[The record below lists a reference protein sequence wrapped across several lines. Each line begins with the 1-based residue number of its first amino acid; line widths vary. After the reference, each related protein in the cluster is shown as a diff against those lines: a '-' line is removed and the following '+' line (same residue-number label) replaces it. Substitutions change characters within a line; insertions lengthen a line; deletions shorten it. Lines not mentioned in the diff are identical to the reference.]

1 MTRFSPPNLAVCSP
15 TGQALYVFCV
25 ARVDF
30 LTTIDGAGVH
40 GDDRLQL
47 IPFRDLVAVVST
59 VSVDD
64 FCGPVAEA
72 RLKDL
77 AWVGPRA
84 CRHEAVVERV
94 MRSSPIVPARFATLF
109 SSRERLEAWLETH
122 HAAISGT
129 LDRVAGHEEWAVK
142 GRLDKQNAEARLF
155 AAALERDC
163 RTLSPSPGARYLEEH
178 RIRARV
184 GQELDSWVKEVC
196 DRVATE
202 LLVHAAEFR
211 ERAIVPEALV
221 ADDIGVLNWAFLV
234 ARRTVGDFSASVQ
247 RTNGELGEQG
257 LVLEVSGPWPPYSF
271 CPPLELGS
279 LA

>member
-1 MTRFSPPNLAVCSP
+1 MTTSPDVAICSP
-15 TGQALYVFCV
+15 TGHALYVFCL
-25 ARVDF
+25 ARVDA
-30 LTTIDGAGVH
+30 LTTIDGTGLDGAG
-40 GDDRLQL
+40 RLQL
-47 IPFRDLVAVVST
+47 IPFTDLVAVVST

-64 FCGPVAEA
+64 FCGPAAEA

-84 CRHEAVVERV
+84 CRHEAVVEWA

-109 SSRERLEAWLETH
+109 SSRERLEAWLEGH

-129 LDRVAGHEEWAVK
+129 LDRVAGHEEWAVR
-142 GRLDKQNAEARLF
+142 GRLDKQNAEARLL
-155 AAALERDC
+155 AAALERD
-163 RTLSPSPGARYLEEH
+163 RRALSHSPGARYLEEH

-184 GQELDSWVKEVC
+184 GQELDIWVKEVGE
-196 DRVATE
+196 RVATE

-211 ERAIVPEALV
+211 ERTIVPRALL
-221 ADDIGVLNWAFLV
+221 ADGIGILNWAFLV

-247 RTNGELGEQG
+247 RINGELGERG
-257 LVLEVSGPWPPYSF
+257 VVLEVSGPWPPYSF